1 MRLVASLLLSVLMAA
16 CGGSAKA
23 GPAWPKQAEK
33 EVDGGE
39 SLEPRTASA
48 VAAVEE
54 DDDEEVV
61 EEKPV
66 EKAVE
71 KPAAVEV
78 KPATPAP
85 TPPAEPITTEE
96 IVIEIDDD

>member
-1 MRLVASLLLSVLMAA
+1 MRLVALLSVLMMA

-23 GPAWPKQAEK
+23 GPAWPKQADK

-48 VAAVEE
+48 VAAVEDD
-54 DDDEEVV
+54 DDDEVVV
-61 EEKPV
+61 EVKPV
-66 EKAVE
+66 EKPVE

-78 KPATPAP
+78 KPATPVPA
-85 TPPAEPITTEE
+85 PPAEPITTEE
-96 IVIEIDDD
+96 IMIEIEED